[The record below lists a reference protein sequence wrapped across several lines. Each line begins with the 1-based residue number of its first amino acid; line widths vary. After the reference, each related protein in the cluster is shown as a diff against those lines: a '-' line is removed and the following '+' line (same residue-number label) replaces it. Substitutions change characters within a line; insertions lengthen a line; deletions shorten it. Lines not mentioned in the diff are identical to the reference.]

1 MQARGQLDPKADPR
15 RLGNAVFA
23 SLQGGL
29 LLSKTARSVEPLS
42 DALDASYAYLR
53 SLRPSR

>member
-1 MQARGQLDPKADPR
+1 
-15 RLGNAVFA
+15 VFA